1 MTQANAAS
9 SKGATSSGD
18 QGKSSSARP
27 SRASKARNGA
37 SASSGGKA
45 TGAKTK
51 SSGGK
56 ATGAK
61 TKSSGSRGSAK
72 SAQGG
77 AKASRTRAKSQNGSR
92 SASGSSGSSRGGGTR
107 SSSPPS
113 TRGRTSRP
121 KRSSKAAPSGA
132 AVGLRDRVSQAS
144 SDAGSEVT
152 SAIKESGA
160 KVKEGGK
167 QAITSVGTPVATAT
181 IAAVAGVAGG
191 VILGRNVLKRP
202 RKVLGVPIPGTRAGL
217 SDVVKQVSDAGKQFG
232 KLASEVRTA
241 REKAEQIGEILT

>member
-1 MTQANAAS
+1 MTQANATS

-37 SASSGGKA
+37 SA
-45 TGAKTK
+45 

>member
-51 SSGGK
+51 SSG
-56 ATGAK
+56 
-61 TKSSGSRGSAK
+61 SRGSAK

-77 AKASRTRAKSQNGSR
+77 AKASRTHAKSQNVSR